1 MPSFMQTGLKS
12 NAMCDSENTTRGYDS
27 PVPDPYV
34 FTSKPM
40 ARAGMSNI
48 QGGIASTNTSSTPRK
63 ANLPSTLTASAP
75 SSSMMTSKTTAS
87 LNTGDANLNN
97 ASTSSSYFR
106 PALSNGDAPTFQDLI
121 KKGRKAQADDER
133 TGYETKKAKQEA
145 DRAKATRARLATDS
159 AVRTLAL
166 DSRQEID
173 TCKGKLIDNM
183 EMNLRALLEV
193 EIRAEI
199 REKVYKDAKK
209 ISAAHER
216 EIKDSIKLQLEQ
228 DLEPVIMT
236 ELSAKHEETVKETLR
251 VELQDEVKEELR
263 VRYKADFEEDLR
275 NELEDTVRKELKDM
289 FRDEV
294 RNELKRELSPSVRA
308 ELMGI
313 LGIQHTA
320 LEDLDD
326 PQLSYPDLGNMQHL
340 DCIGKYQGY
349 GGESQYD
356 EESGEDVYDDASEKL
371 GSGVLDNDSRSNPFV
386 NTDHFE
392 VGSLRND
399 NLPNTIVNPNQFAD
413 DSVKND
419 NLPHPVIHADQS
431 GSGSTSIHKHH
442 LKRHIDEDYDDT
454 DEEEQSG
461 VDRPAE
467 KRVKITPHDDLR
479 ADTPLANAG
488 NINHIDEQAPDD
500 GAQWEENN
508 KNVAHFQVNGSIN
521 AYLGEE
527 QLQKDGEG
535 LEDGNSPLL
544 NDNFD
549 ADCGREPLHNHEEN
563 QDFGH
568 FCSENSNSNTYFGE
582 EQPQDAKGLKA
593 HESFPD
599 LGGNAFGGNDNGREH
614 DVEERP
620 KICEDQ
626 HEEVQYETFA
636 DGDDGNAGYLK
647 HGPILNN
654 HIDEQQRDSEE
665 DGSEEEED
673 EEDDEAEGEEDEE
686 GDDEEDDDEED
697 HVGQIGL
704 PYGCGPEPYRGRQI
718 NKVDRF
724 LTRSREHYSSEEDDQ
739 DLSDTSLAYGRAQQP
754 FGNHYGGTY
763 VNGAPRVYSQGVKR
777 FRSEEGVED
786 EVDEAL
792 QSKRWRGESYPISEE
807 GYSEADSNEAEYESE
822 GQDAQGGRQTYSLIK
837 ESNTQETAFVIDS
850 DDDEDNSEGAEE
862 EKTLV
867 DDNDFL
873 ISKIQTYEEESLF
886 VEG

>member
-1 MPSFMQTGLKS
+1 MASFMQTGVKS
-12 NAMCDSENTTRGYDS
+12 KAVCDSENTTRGYDS

-34 FTSKPM
+34 FSSKTM

-63 ANLPSTLTASAP
+63 ANLTSTLTASAP
-75 SSSMMTSKTTAS
+75 SSSIMTSKTTAS

-97 ASTSSSYFR
+97 AATSSSCYR

-173 TCKGKLIDNM
+173 TCKGKLIDKM

-193 EIRAEI
+193 EVRAEI
-199 REKVYKDAKK
+199 REKVYKDEKK
-209 ISAAHER
+209 ISAAYER

-236 ELSAKHEETVKETLR
+236 ELSVKHEETVKETLR
-251 VELQDEVKEELR
+251 AELQDEVKQELR

-275 NELEDTVRKELKDM
+275 RELEDTVRKELKDM

-308 ELMGI
+308 ELMGS

-320 LEDLDD
+320 LNDLGN
-326 PQLSYPDLGNMQHL
+326 PQLSYPDLGNTQHL
-340 DCIGKYQGY
+340 DCIGHYQGY

-356 EESGEDVYDDASEKL
+356 EESGGEVYDDASEKL
-371 GSGVLDNDSRSNPFV
+371 GSGVLDNNSRSNPIV
-386 NTDHFE
+386 NADHFE
-392 VGSLRND
+392 VGLLRND
-399 NLPNTIVNPNQFAD
+399 NLPNTIVNPNQFD
-413 DSVKND
+413 CDSVNND
-419 NLPHPVIHADQS
+419 NLPHPIIHADHS
-431 GSGSTSIHKHH
+431 GSGSTSVHQQH

-454 DEEEQSG
+454 DEEEQSD

-479 ADTPLANAG
+479 ADTCSPLANAG

-500 GAQWEENN
+500 GAQWEENV
-508 KNVAHFQVNGSIN
+508 KDVAHFQVNGSIN

-527 QLQKDGEG
+527 QFQKDGEG
-535 LEDGNSPLL
+535 PEDGIPRLL
-544 NDNFD
+544 NDDFD

-563 QDFGH
+563 QELGH
-568 FCSENSNSNTYFGE
+568 FSSENSNSNTYFGE
-582 EQPQDAKGLKA
+582 EQPQDAKGSKE

-599 LGGNAFGGNDNGREH
+599 LNGNAFGGNDNGSEH

-620 KICEDQ
+620 KTCEDQ

-636 DGDDGNAGYLK
+636 DGKDGNVGYLK
-647 HGPILNN
+647 DGPIPN
-654 HIDEQQRDSEE
+654 IYVDEQQRDSEE

-673 EEDDEAEGEEDEE
+673 EEHDQEEEEDEE
-686 GDDEEDDDEED
+686 GDDEEDDEED

-704 PYGCGPEPYRGRQI
+704 PYGRDPEPYRGRQI

-739 DLSDTSLAYGRAQQP
+739 DLSDTSLAYGRLQQP
-754 FGNHYGGTY
+754 FGNRYGGTH
-763 VNGAPRVYSQGVKR
+763 VNGASRVYSQGVKR

-786 EVDEAL
+786 EVDEAHA
-792 QSKRWRGESYPISEE
+792 SKRWRGESYPISED
-807 GYSEADSNEAEYESE
+807 GYSEADSNEDEYESE
-822 GQDAQGGRQTYSLIK
+822 GQDAQGGRHTYGLIK

-850 DDDEDNSEGAEE
+850 DDDEDNSQGADK